1 METVTVFWA
10 SVWNAN
16 CDSRS
21 MITAR
26 TREELWTKIADSQ
39 NRGVLSSV
47 YETGTR
53 EDLDPDQ
60 LRAEMAEAER
70 RLRTSC
76 PLPPESDLL
85 LLRDAKAVDPSDRA
99 AIDAIDPARGSW
111 KATRNRLWEIKREK
125 FNAWLRMQ
133 PSTP

>member
-26 TREELWTKIADSQ
+26 TREELWTKIADGQ

-60 LRAEMAEAER
+60 LHAEMAEAER

-85 LLRDAKAVDPSDRA
+85 LLRDAKRREACRA
-99 AIDAIDPARGSW
+99 SAFSIVQGSEIIGLHRTPGAAARSPG
-111 KATRNRLWEIKREK
+111 
-125 FNAWLRMQ
+125 F
-133 PSTP
+133 